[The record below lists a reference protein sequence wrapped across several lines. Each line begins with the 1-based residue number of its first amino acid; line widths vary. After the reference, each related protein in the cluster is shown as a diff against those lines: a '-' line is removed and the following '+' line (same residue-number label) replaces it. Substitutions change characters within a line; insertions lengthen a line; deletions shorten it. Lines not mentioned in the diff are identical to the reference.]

1 MKNGIADVSAGAK
14 GIFADKGAFQHLRRS
29 FDVLTGVDPSLP
41 ERTWLY
47 VAQGKEEAV
56 LLDLRNSTKAPGDL
70 LGKPGCIGM
79 GVRVLDEKT
88 RKLIFKGQR
97 ERSKFYSSLDRDTMP
112 LDALVRLG
120 KLFVAVD
127 REGFSD
133 HSGGR
138 IPDWLHYLLD
148 DAVDTSF
155 SGYHSNASLKNRG
168 AFGIS
173 LVHRLLEQEGA
184 PGTHS
189 LYYVFERK
197 NLENYYWR
205 ELSFVLEWP
214 DLAGYMIEH
223 REATCALADTLSA
236 AGRDILARTLGNDP
250 LQQAFPDLLVRLA
263 IDASKAVRATAS
275 PLVGRIPE
283 ESRLALLEQYLRNG
297 STGEREQAAGLLGQI
312 PGQAGVQLLL
322 KAQEQESS
330 RTVLQAIGNA
340 ITRLDAAHDAEKLE
354 MPDAPPFEIFPD
366 EILGEEAVR
375 LLLKNHVELLE
386 HLRKAAEEESKQT
399 DRGYTWQQDR
409 YKGYSRLT
417 EDQIRDSIA
426 ILNGQAPGESTLTES
441 QSATLAY
448 GNRLPSLPGFGLPHL
463 VRWLAA
469 EGRHGIWR
477 LWNDD
482 RFQRWLNARSGK
494 VDLRSI
500 ADVLRRAGKPIVT
513 IANDCL
519 LQHWEG
525 GQPQYALPPELVW
538 PFFAEHPEFV
548 EEGLGLRPS
557 TQSGYWQYTVGN
569 ALAVLETFPV
579 VPPRFIPRL
588 MELALGD
595 GKTNRPAAQAV
606 LARLPDIGARVV
618 DSLASTR
625 MDKRVVAAEWLARL
639 GHREAAPALYKALK
653 KETGET
659 ARAILLT
666 ALEKLGEDISPQLAP
681 AILQKEAEK
690 GLSGKIPA
698 GLSWFPLDALP
709 ECRWAADD
717 APVPNCVTKWW
728 VVLACKLKEP
738 AGNALLDRYLN
749 LLSSQGRAV
758 LGMFILQQFIARDTR
773 CPSLDEAASHA
784 RSNLAQR
791 MQMYKQWVQWDP
803 RYGEITEEQAFEQ
816 LKQEK
821 LGTYLCSAI
830 GEKGILALIAGA
842 PGHEIVSLLQSY
854 MKNHFLRRAQI
865 EAILTAA
872 AKSDDR
878 AVIQLVLSVARR
890 HRTASVQARARAL
903 VEEIAA
909 RNDWTRDQLADR
921 TIPTAGFDETGRL
934 SLEYG
939 ERVFTAVLDEALK
952 PVLVN
957 PEGKEVKALP
967 EPRKMDDPEKIK
979 EAKAQWS
986 ACRKELKQVLD
997 LQGSRLYEAM
1007 CAGRVWPAA
1016 EWLEYLHAHP
1026 VVGRL
1031 IQRLI
1036 WLECDREGRGDRLYR
1051 PTEDGSL
1058 IDINDE
1064 PIELT
1069 ESGHVRLAHA
1079 SLVAADVA
1087 AFWGEHLKDYKVKPL
1102 FAQMTR
1108 PLPILPGDT
1117 DGAQAIAD
1125 RLGWMTDTFTLRGA
1139 FTKLGY
1145 QRAQA
1150 EDGGFFYCYRKDFAS
1165 AGICAVI
1172 EFTGNTLP
1180 EENVAAALKTLSFE
1194 QLGVRGYYDRRL
1206 ELASVP
1212 PILLAEA
1219 HADYLTVAGA
1229 CAGHDPEW
1237 EKKVPW

>member
-1 MKNGIADVSAGAK
+1 MKSKNADTSAGAK
-14 GIFADKGAFQHLRRS
+14 SISADSGGFQHLRRS
-29 FDVLTGVDPSLP
+29 FDVLTGIDPSVP
-41 ERTWLY
+41 ERAWLY
-47 VAQGKEEAV
+47 VARGKEETV
-56 LLDLRNSTKAPGDL
+56 LLDLRNSTSSPDDL
-70 LGKPGCIGM
+70 LGKPGCIGR
-79 GVRVLDEKT
+79 GVMIQDEKT
-88 RKLIFKGQR
+88 RKLIFKGLG
-97 ERSKFYSSLDRDTMP
+97 ERSKFYSSLDRDNPP

-127 REGFSD
+127 RGGCPD
-133 HSGGR
+133 HTGGR
-138 IPDWLHYLLD
+138 IPDWLQYLLD
-148 DAVDTSF
+148 DAVGTSF
-155 SGYHSNASLKNRG
+155 SGYHSDANLKNRG

-189 LYYVFERK
+189 LHYVFERK

-205 ELSFVLEWP
+205 ELSFVFEWP
-214 DLAGYMIEH
+214 DLAGYMMEH

-236 AGRDILARTLGNDP
+236 AGRDILARTLGNDA
-250 LQQAFPDLLVRLA
+250 LLRAFPELMVRLA
-263 IDASKAVRATAS
+263 IDGSKVVRATAS
-275 PLVGRIPE
+275 ALVGRIPE
-283 ESRLALLEQYLRNG
+283 ELRLTLLEQYLRTG

-312 PGQAGVQLLL
+312 PGQAAVQLLL

-330 RTVLQAIGNA
+330 RPVLQAIGIA

-366 EILGEEAVR
+366 EILGEEAV
-375 LLLKNHVELLE
+375 LVLLKNRVELLE
-386 HLRKAAEEESKQT
+386 SLRKAAEEESRQA
-399 DRGYTWQQDR
+399 DQRYTWQQKR
-409 YKGYSRLT
+409 YQSYSKVTDEHICDAL
-417 EDQIRDSIA
+417 A
-426 ILNGQAPGESTLTES
+426 ILNGQASEKSILSES
-441 QSATLAY
+441 QNATLAY
-448 GNRLPSLPGFGLPHL
+448 GNRLQALPGFGLPHL
-463 VRWLAA
+463 VRWLSA
-469 EGRHGIWR
+469 EGRHGVWR
-477 LWNDD
+477 LWYDY
-482 RFQRWLNARSGK
+482 RFQPWLNARSGK
-494 VDLRSI
+494 IDLRSI
-500 ADVLRRAGKPIVT
+500 ADVLLRTGNPINTV
-513 IANDCL
+513 ANDCL

-525 GQPQYALPPELVW
+525 RQPQYALPPELVW
-538 PFFAEHPEFV
+538 PFFAEHPEFI

-569 ALAVLETFPV
+569 ALGVLETFPV

-595 GKTNRPAAQAV
+595 GKTNRAAAQTV
-606 LARLPDIGARVV
+606 LAGLPDIGNRVV
-618 DSLASTR
+618 ESLASTR
-625 MDKRVVAAEWLARL
+625 IDTRVVAAEWLAKL
-639 GHREAAPALYKALK
+639 DCREAVPALYKALK

-681 AILQKEAEK
+681 EILRKEAEK

-698 GLSWFPLDALP
+698 GLAWFPLDGLP

-717 APVPNCVTKWW
+717 APVPDSVIKWW
-728 VVLACKLKEP
+728 VVLACRLKEP

-749 LLSSQGRAV
+749 LLSGPSRAS
-758 LGMFILQQFIARDTR
+758 LGLFVLQQFIARDTR
-773 CPSLDEAASHA
+773 CPSLDEAISHA
-784 RSNLAQR
+784 RNNLAQL
-791 MQMYKQWVQWDP
+791 MQLYRQWVQWDP
-803 RYGEITEEQAFEQ
+803 GYGEITEEQAFEK

-821 LGTYLCSAI
+821 LATYLGSAI

-842 PGHEIVSLLQSY
+842 PGHELVSLLQSY

-865 EAILTAA
+865 EAMLAA
-872 AKSDDR
+872 AARSDDR

-903 VEEIAA
+903 VEEIAD
-909 RNDWTRDQLADR
+909 RNKWTRDQLSDR

-967 EPRKMDDPEKIK
+967 EPRKMDDPEKIR
-979 EAKAQWS
+979 EARAQWS
-986 ACRKELKQVLD
+986 ACRKELKQVVD

-1026 VVGRL
+1026 IAGRL

-1036 WLECDREGRGDRLYR
+1036 WLECDREGRGDGLFR
-1051 PTEDGSL
+1051 PAEDGSL
-1058 IDINDE
+1058 IDINDD
-1064 PIELT
+1064 PIELAG
-1069 ESGHVRLAHA
+1069 SGHVRLAHA
-1079 SLVAADVA
+1079 SLVSADVA
-1087 AFWGEHLKDYKVKPL
+1087 ASWVEHLKDYKVKPL
-1102 FAQMTR
+1102 FEQMTR
-1108 PLPILPGDT
+1108 PLPDLPKGT
-1117 DGAQAIAD
+1117 DGEQAISD

-1139 FTKLGY
+1139 FTRLGY

-1165 AGICAVI
+1165 AGIRVVI

-1206 ELASVP
+1206 EPASVP
-1212 PILLAEA
+1212 PVLLAEA

-1229 CAGHDPEW
+1229 CAGFDPEW
-1237 EKKVPW
+1237 EKKTPW